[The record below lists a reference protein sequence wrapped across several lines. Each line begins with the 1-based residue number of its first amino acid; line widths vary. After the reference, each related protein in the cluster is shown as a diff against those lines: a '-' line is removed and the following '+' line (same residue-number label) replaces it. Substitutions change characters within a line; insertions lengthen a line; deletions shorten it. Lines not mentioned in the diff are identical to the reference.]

1 MTTLFKTLKDDWS
14 ISATVAGFLA
24 VLISYSGPLII
35 FFQAAQK
42 AEVSNAMMVSWIWG
56 ISIGAAVAGIFLSI
70 KFKVP
75 VITAWSAPGTALLV
89 TLFPHISLNE
99 AIAAYI
105 TTAIVIFFIGI
116 TGYFDKLLKWIPQDV
131 AAGMMAGILF
141 QFGVGLFTASDS
153 MPIIVFSML
162 LIFLIAKRLTP
173 RYAMIWVLITGIVLS
188 LALGKM
194 NPVTF
199 DFNLAIPQ
207 WITPEWTWNATL
219 NLTLPL
225 ILVSLTGQFLPGMAI
240 MRLSGY
246 DTPAKPIITATSIAS
261 LAVACVGGIT
271 IVLASITAALCMG
284 KDAHELKEKRYIAG
298 IANGLF
304 YILGG
309 LFAGSIVML
318 FSLLPKELVAA
329 LAGLALLGAIAT
341 NISAAMKSDEHRDA
355 ALITFLATASGMH
368 FLGLSSVFWGICIG
382 VIAHLILSKKP
393 TLTPSDTQFVPNVQ
407 ALDQPVQNIQLQ
419 NIQPKDDRS
428 SPQTTSSSII
438 SKANGS

>member
-1 MTTLFKTLKDDWS
+1 MSRMEALPMATLFKTLKEDWS

-42 AEVSNAMMVSWIWG
+42 AQVSTTMMISWIWG
-56 ISIGAAVAGIFLSI
+56 ISIGAAVAGIYLSI
-70 KFKVP
+70 RYKTP

-99 AIAAYI
+99 AVAAYI
-105 TTAIVIFFIGI
+105 TSAVVIFLIGI

-141 QFGVGLFTASDS
+141 QFGLGLFTATDS
-153 MPIIVFSML
+153 MPMIVFGML
-162 LIFLIAKRLTP
+162 FVFLIAKRLTP
-173 RYAMIWVLITGIVLS
+173 RYAMIWVLLSGVLLS
-188 LALGKM
+188 LLLGKI
-194 NPVTF
+194 NPVSVNF
-199 DFNLAIPQ
+199 QLAIPQ
-207 WITPEWTWNATL
+207 FIRPEWTWNSTL
-219 NLTLPL
+219 NLAIPL
-225 ILVSLTGQFLPGMAI
+225 ILVSLSGQFLPGMTI
-240 MRLSGY
+240 MKLSGY
-246 DTPAKPIITATSIAS
+246 DTPAKPIISATSIAS

-298 IANGLF
+298 IANGIF

-318 FSLLPKELVAA
+318 FSLLPKELIAA

-341 NISAAMKSDEHRDA
+341 NISVAMKNEANRDA

-382 VIAHLILSKKP
+382 VIAHLLLNKP
-393 TLTPSDTQFVPNVQ
+393 RQDTATQPSTQRTN
-407 ALDQPVQNIQLQ
+407 
-419 NIQPKDDRS
+419 S
-428 SPQTTSSSII
+428 
-438 SKANGS
+438 

>member
-1 MTTLFKTLKDDWS
+1 MANLLQTLKKDWS

-35 FFQAAQK
+35 FFQAAQQ
-42 AEVSNAMMVSWIWG
+42 AHVSNNMMISWIWG
-56 ISIGAAVAGIFLSI
+56 ISIGAAVAGIYLSI
-70 KFKVP
+70 KFKTP

-89 TLFPHISLNE
+89 TLFPHVSLNE
-99 AIAAYI
+99 AVAAYI
-105 TTAIVIFFIGI
+105 TTAVVILIIGI

-141 QFGVGLFTASDS
+141 QFGLGLFTATDR
-153 MPIIVFSML
+153 MPLIVFSML
-162 LIFLIAKRLTP
+162 LVFLFAKRLTP
-173 RYAMIWVLITGIVLS
+173 RYAMVWVLVAGVVLS
-188 LALGKM
+188 LLLGKM
-194 NPVTF
+194 NPV
-199 DFNLAIPQ
+199 DVHFNLAIPQ
-207 WITPEWTWNATL
+207 FIQPEWTWDSTL
-219 NLTLPL
+219 NLAIPL

-240 MRLSGY
+240 MKLSGY
-246 DTPAKPIITATSIAS
+246 DTPAKPIITVTSIAS

-298 IANGLF
+298 IANGIF

-341 NISAAMKSDEHRDA
+341 NISVAMKNETQREA

-382 VIAHLILSKKP
+382 VIAHLILTKRTP
-393 TLTPSDTQFVPNVQ
+393 TLVQ
-407 ALDQPVQNIQLQ
+407 AKQKTAQT
-419 NIQPKDDRS
+419 DD
-428 SPQTTSSSII
+428 
-438 SKANGS
+438 

>member
-1 MTTLFKTLKDDWS
+1 MATLFKTLKNDWS

-35 FFQAAQK
+35 FFQAAQR
-42 AEVSNAMMVSWIWG
+42 AHVSTDMMVSWIWG
-56 ISIGAAVAGIFLSI
+56 ISIGAAVSGIYLSI
-70 KFKVP
+70 KYKTP

-89 TLFPHISLNE
+89 TLFPNISLNE
-99 AIAAYI
+99 AVAAYI
-105 TTAIVIFFIGI
+105 TSAIVIFLIGV

-141 QFGVGLFTASDS
+141 QFGISLFTASDS
-153 MPIIVFSML
+153 MPLIVFSML
-162 LIFLIAKRLTP
+162 IVFLIAKRLMP
-173 RYAMIWVLITGIVLS
+173 RYTMIWVLAAGVSLS
-188 LALGKM
+188 LILGKM
-194 NPVTF
+194 NPV
-199 DFNLAIPQ
+199 DVSFNLAIPQ
-207 WITPEWTWNATL
+207 WISPEWTWNSTL
-219 NLTLPL
+219 NLAVPL

-240 MRLSGY
+240 MKLSGY

-298 IANGLF
+298 IANGIF

-341 NISAAMKSDEHRDA
+341 NISVAMKNDGQRDA
-355 ALITFLATASGMH
+355 ALITFLASASGMH

-382 VIAHLILSKKP
+382 VIAHFI
-393 TLTPSDTQFVPNVQ
+393 LTP
-407 ALDQPVQNIQLQ
+407 
-419 NIQPKDDRS
+419 RS
-428 SPQTTSSSII
+428 TPAT
-438 SKANGS
+438 N

>member
-1 MTTLFKTLKDDWS
+1 MATLFKTLKNDWS

-35 FFQAAQK
+35 FFQAAQR
-42 AEVSNAMMVSWIWG
+42 AHVSTDMMVSWIWG
-56 ISIGAAVAGIFLSI
+56 ISIGAAVSGIYLSI
-70 KFKVP
+70 KYKTP

-89 TLFPHISLNE
+89 TLFPHVSLNE
-99 AIAAYI
+99 AVAAYI
-105 TTAIVIFFIGI
+105 TSAIVIFLIGV

-141 QFGVGLFTASDS
+141 QFGIGLFTASDS
-153 MPIIVFSML
+153 MPFIVFSML
-162 LIFLIAKRLTP
+162 IVFLIAKRLMP
-173 RYAMIWVLITGIVLS
+173 RYTMIWVLAAGVLLS
-188 LALGKM
+188 LILGKM
-194 NPVTF
+194 NPVDVSF
-199 DFNLAIPQ
+199 SLAIPQ
-207 WITPEWTWNATL
+207 WISPEWTWNSTL
-219 NLTLPL
+219 NLAVPL

-240 MRLSGY
+240 MKLSGY
-246 DTPAKPIITATSIAS
+246 DTPAKPIITVTSIAS

-298 IANGLF
+298 IANGIF

-341 NISAAMKSDEHRDA
+341 NISVAMKNDNQRDA

-382 VIAHLILSKKP
+382 VIAHFI
-393 TLTPSDTQFVPNVQ
+393 LTP
-407 ALDQPVQNIQLQ
+407 
-419 NIQPKDDRS
+419 RS
-428 SPQTTSSSII
+428 TPAT
-438 SKANGS
+438 N

>member
-1 MTTLFKTLKDDWS
+1 MATLFKTLKNDWS

-35 FFQAAQK
+35 FFQAAQR
-42 AEVSNAMMVSWIWG
+42 AHVSTDMMVSWIWG
-56 ISIGAAVAGIFLSI
+56 ISIGAAVSGIYLSI
-70 KFKVP
+70 KYKTP

-89 TLFPHISLNE
+89 TLFPNISLNE
-99 AIAAYI
+99 AVAAYI
-105 TTAIVIFFIGI
+105 TSAIVIFLIGI

-141 QFGVGLFTASDS
+141 QFGISLFTASDS
-153 MPIIVFSML
+153 MPLIVFSML
-162 LIFLIAKRLTP
+162 IVFLIAKRLMP
-173 RYAMIWVLITGIVLS
+173 RYTMIWVLAAGVLLS
-188 LALGKM
+188 LILGKM
-194 NPVTF
+194 NPV
-199 DFNLAIPQ
+199 DVNFNLAIPQ
-207 WITPEWTWNATL
+207 WISPEWTWNSTL
-219 NLTLPL
+219 NLAVPL

-240 MRLSGY
+240 MKLSGY

-298 IANGLF
+298 IANGIF

-341 NISAAMKSDEHRDA
+341 NISVAMKNDGQRDA
-355 ALITFLATASGMH
+355 ALITFLASASGMH

-382 VIAHLILSKKP
+382 VIAH
-393 TLTPSDTQFVPNVQ
+393 
-407 ALDQPVQNIQLQ
+407 
-419 NIQPKDDRS
+419 
-428 SPQTTSSSII
+428 
-438 SKANGS
+438 

>member
-1 MTTLFKTLKDDWS
+1 MATLFKTLKNDWS

-35 FFQAAQK
+35 FFQAAQH
-42 AEVSNAMMVSWIWG
+42 AHVSTDMMVSWIWG
-56 ISIGAAVAGIFLSI
+56 ISIGAAVSGIYLSI
-70 KFKVP
+70 KYKTP

-89 TLFPHISLNE
+89 TLFPNISLNE
-99 AIAAYI
+99 AVAAYI
-105 TTAIVIFFIGI
+105 TSAIVILLIGV

-141 QFGVGLFTASDS
+141 QFGIGLFTASDS
-153 MPIIVFSML
+153 MPFIVFSML
-162 LIFLIAKRLTP
+162 IVFLIAKRLMP
-173 RYAMIWVLITGIVLS
+173 RYTMIWVLAAGVLLS
-188 LALGKM
+188 LFLGKM
-194 NPVTF
+194 NPV
-199 DFNLAIPQ
+199 DVSFNLAIPQ
-207 WITPEWTWNATL
+207 WISPEWTWNSTL
-219 NLTLPL
+219 NLAVPL

-240 MRLSGY
+240 MKLSGY
-246 DTPAKPIITATSIAS
+246 DTPAKPIITVTSIAS

-298 IANGLF
+298 IANGIF

-341 NISAAMKSDEHRDA
+341 NISVAMKNDSQRDA

-382 VIAHLILSKKP
+382 VIAHFI
-393 TLTPSDTQFVPNVQ
+393 LTP
-407 ALDQPVQNIQLQ
+407 
-419 NIQPKDDRS
+419 RS
-428 SPQTTSSSII
+428 TPAT
-438 SKANGS
+438 N

>member
-1 MTTLFKTLKDDWS
+1 MAHLFKTLKNDWS

-35 FFQAAQK
+35 FFQAAQR
-42 AEVSNAMMVSWIWG
+42 AHVSTDMMVSWIWG
-56 ISIGAAVAGIFLSI
+56 ISIGAAVSGIYLSI
-70 KFKVP
+70 KYKTP

-89 TLFPHISLNE
+89 TLFPNVSLNE
-99 AIAAYI
+99 AVAAYI
-105 TTAIVIFFIGI
+105 TSAIVIFLIGV

-141 QFGVGLFTASDS
+141 QFGIGLFTASDS
-153 MPIIVFSML
+153 MPFIVFSML
-162 LIFLIAKRLTP
+162 IVFLIAKRLMP
-173 RYAMIWVLITGIVLS
+173 RYTMIWVLAAGVLLS
-188 LALGKM
+188 LILGKM
-194 NPVTF
+194 NPVDVSF
-199 DFNLAIPQ
+199 SLAIPQ
-207 WITPEWTWNATL
+207 WISPEWTWNSTL
-219 NLTLPL
+219 NLAVPL

-240 MRLSGY
+240 MKLSGY
-246 DTPAKPIITATSIAS
+246 DTPAKPIITVTSIAS

-298 IANGLF
+298 IANGIF

-341 NISAAMKSDEHRDA
+341 NISVAMKNDSQRDA

-382 VIAHLILSKKP
+382 VIAHFI
-393 TLTPSDTQFVPNVQ
+393 LTP
-407 ALDQPVQNIQLQ
+407 
-419 NIQPKDDRS
+419 RS
-428 SPQTTSSSII
+428 TSATS
-438 SKANGS
+438 

>member
-1 MTTLFKTLKDDWS
+1 MTTLLKILKNDWS

-35 FFQAAQK
+35 FFQAAQR
-42 AEVSNAMMVSWIWG
+42 AHVSTDMMVSWIWG
-56 ISIGAAVAGIFLSI
+56 ISIGAAVSGIYLSI
-70 KFKVP
+70 KYKTP

-89 TLFPHISLNE
+89 TLFPNVSLNE
-99 AIAAYI
+99 AVAAYI
-105 TTAIVIFFIGI
+105 TSAIVIFLIGV

-141 QFGVGLFTASDS
+141 QFGIGLFTASDS
-153 MPIIVFSML
+153 MPFIVFSML
-162 LIFLIAKRLTP
+162 IVFLIAKRLMP
-173 RYAMIWVLITGIVLS
+173 RYTMIWVLVSGVLLS
-188 LALGKM
+188 LILGKM
-194 NPVTF
+194 NPVDVSF
-199 DFNLAIPQ
+199 SLAIPQ
-207 WITPEWTWNATL
+207 WISPEWTWNSTL
-219 NLTLPL
+219 NLAVPL

-240 MRLSGY
+240 MKLSGY
-246 DTPAKPIITATSIAS
+246 DTPAKPIITVTSIAS

-298 IANGLF
+298 IANGIF

-341 NISAAMKSDEHRDA
+341 NISVAMKNDSQRDA

-382 VIAHLILSKKP
+382 VIAHFI
-393 TLTPSDTQFVPNVQ
+393 LTP
-407 ALDQPVQNIQLQ
+407 
-419 NIQPKDDRS
+419 RS
-428 SPQTTSSSII
+428 TPAT
-438 SKANGS
+438 N

>member
-1 MTTLFKTLKDDWS
+1 MATLLKTLKNDWS

-35 FFQAAQK
+35 FFQAAQR
-42 AEVSNAMMVSWIWG
+42 AHVSTDMMVSWIWG
-56 ISIGAAVAGIFLSI
+56 ISIGAAVSGIYLSI
-70 KFKVP
+70 KYKTP

-89 TLFPHISLNE
+89 TLFPNVSLNE
-99 AIAAYI
+99 AVAAYI
-105 TTAIVIFFIGI
+105 TSAIVIFLIGV

-141 QFGVGLFTASDS
+141 QFGIGLFTASDS
-153 MPIIVFSML
+153 MPFIVFSML
-162 LIFLIAKRLTP
+162 IVFLIAKRLMP
-173 RYAMIWVLITGIVLS
+173 RYTMIWVLAAGVLLS
-188 LALGKM
+188 LILGKM
-194 NPVTF
+194 NPVDVSF
-199 DFNLAIPQ
+199 SLAIPQ
-207 WITPEWTWNATL
+207 WISPEWTWNSTL
-219 NLTLPL
+219 NLAVPL

-240 MRLSGY
+240 MKLSGY
-246 DTPAKPIITATSIAS
+246 DTPAKPIITVTSIAS

-298 IANGLF
+298 IANGIF

-341 NISAAMKSDEHRDA
+341 NISVAMKNDNQRDA

-382 VIAHLILSKKP
+382 VIAHFI
-393 TLTPSDTQFVPNVQ
+393 LTP
-407 ALDQPVQNIQLQ
+407 
-419 NIQPKDDRS
+419 RS
-428 SPQTTSSSII
+428 TPAT
-438 SKANGS
+438 N

>member
-1 MTTLFKTLKDDWS
+1 MATLLKTLKNDWS

-35 FFQAAQK
+35 FFQAAQR
-42 AEVSNAMMVSWIWG
+42 AHVSTDMMVSWIWG
-56 ISIGAAVAGIFLSI
+56 ISIGAAVSGIYLSI
-70 KFKVP
+70 KYKTP

-99 AIAAYI
+99 AVAAYI
-105 TTAIVIFFIGI
+105 TSAVVIFLIGV

-141 QFGVGLFTASDS
+141 QFGIGLFTASDS
-153 MPIIVFSML
+153 MPFIVFSML
-162 LIFLIAKRLTP
+162 IVFLIAKRLMP
-173 RYAMIWVLITGIVLS
+173 RYTMIWVLAAGVLLS
-188 LALGKM
+188 LILGKM
-194 NPVTF
+194 NPVDVSF
-199 DFNLAIPQ
+199 SLAIPQ
-207 WITPEWTWNATL
+207 WISPEWTWNSTL
-219 NLTLPL
+219 NLAVPL

-240 MRLSGY
+240 MKLSGY
-246 DTPAKPIITATSIAS
+246 DTPAKPIISVTSIAS

-298 IANGLF
+298 IANGIF

-341 NISAAMKSDEHRDA
+341 NISVAMRNDSQRDA

-382 VIAHLILSKKP
+382 VIAHFI
-393 TLTPSDTQFVPNVQ
+393 LTP
-407 ALDQPVQNIQLQ
+407 
-419 NIQPKDDRS
+419 RS
-428 SPQTTSSSII
+428 TPIT
-438 SKANGS
+438 N

>member
-1 MTTLFKTLKDDWS
+1 MTTLLKILKNDWS

-35 FFQAAQK
+35 FFQAAQR
-42 AEVSNAMMVSWIWG
+42 AHVSTDMMVSWIWG
-56 ISIGAAVAGIFLSI
+56 ISIGAAVSGIYLSI
-70 KFKVP
+70 KYKTP

-89 TLFPHISLNE
+89 TLFPNVSLNE
-99 AIAAYI
+99 AVAAYI
-105 TTAIVIFFIGI
+105 TSAIVIFLIGV

-141 QFGVGLFTASDS
+141 QFGIGLFTASDS
-153 MPIIVFSML
+153 MPFIVFSML
-162 LIFLIAKRLTP
+162 IVFLIAKRLMP
-173 RYAMIWVLITGIVLS
+173 RYTMIWVLVSGVLLS
-188 LALGKM
+188 LILGKM
-194 NPVTF
+194 NPVDVSF
-199 DFNLAIPQ
+199 SLAIPQ
-207 WITPEWTWNATL
+207 WISPEWTWNSTL
-219 NLTLPL
+219 NLAVPL

-240 MRLSGY
+240 MKLSGY
-246 DTPAKPIITATSIAS
+246 DTPAKPIITVTSIAS

-298 IANGLF
+298 IANGIF

-341 NISAAMKSDEHRDA
+341 NISVAMKNDSQRDA
-355 ALITFLATASGMH
+355 ALITFLATASSMH

-382 VIAHLILSKKP
+382 VIAHFI
-393 TLTPSDTQFVPNVQ
+393 LTP
-407 ALDQPVQNIQLQ
+407 
-419 NIQPKDDRS
+419 RS
-428 SPQTTSSSII
+428 TPAT
-438 SKANGS
+438 N

>member
-1 MTTLFKTLKDDWS
+1 MFKTLKNDWS

-35 FFQAAQK
+35 FFQAAQR
-42 AEVSNAMMVSWIWG
+42 AHVSTDMMVSWIWG
-56 ISIGAAVAGIFLSI
+56 ISIGAAVSGIYLSI
-70 KFKVP
+70 KYKTP

-89 TLFPHISLNE
+89 TLFPNISLNE
-99 AIAAYI
+99 AVAAYI
-105 TTAIVIFFIGI
+105 TSAIVIFLIGI

-141 QFGVGLFTASDS
+141 QFGISLFTASDS
-153 MPIIVFSML
+153 MPLIVFSML
-162 LIFLIAKRLTP
+162 IVFLIAKRLMP
-173 RYAMIWVLITGIVLS
+173 RYTMIWVLAAGVLLS
-188 LALGKM
+188 LILGKM
-194 NPVTF
+194 NPV
-199 DFNLAIPQ
+199 DVNFNLAIPQ
-207 WITPEWTWNATL
+207 WISPEWTWNSTL
-219 NLTLPL
+219 NLAVPL

-240 MRLSGY
+240 MKLSGY

-298 IANGLF
+298 IANGIF

-341 NISAAMKSDEHRDA
+341 NISVAMKNDGQRDA
-355 ALITFLATASGMH
+355 ALITFLASASGMH

-382 VIAHLILSKKP
+382 VIAHFI
-393 TLTPSDTQFVPNVQ
+393 LTP
-407 ALDQPVQNIQLQ
+407 
-419 NIQPKDDRS
+419 RS
-428 SPQTTSSSII
+428 TPAT
-438 SKANGS
+438 N

>member
-1 MTTLFKTLKDDWS
+1 MATLLKTLKNDWS

-35 FFQAAQK
+35 FFQAAQR
-42 AEVSNAMMVSWIWG
+42 AHVSTDMMVSWIWG
-56 ISIGAAVAGIFLSI
+56 ISIGAAVSGIYLSI
-70 KFKVP
+70 KYKTP

-89 TLFPHISLNE
+89 TLFPNVSLNE
-99 AIAAYI
+99 AVAAYI
-105 TTAIVIFFIGI
+105 TSAIVIFLIGV

-141 QFGVGLFTASDS
+141 QFGISLFTASDS
-153 MPIIVFSML
+153 MPFIVFSML
-162 LIFLIAKRLTP
+162 IVFLIAKRLMP
-173 RYAMIWVLITGIVLS
+173 RYTMIWVLAAGVLLS
-188 LALGKM
+188 LILGKM
-194 NPVTF
+194 NPVEVSF
-199 DFNLAIPQ
+199 SLAIPQ
-207 WITPEWTWNATL
+207 WISPEWTWNSTL
-219 NLTLPL
+219 NLAVPL

-240 MRLSGY
+240 MKLSGY
-246 DTPAKPIITATSIAS
+246 DTPAKPIITVTSIVS

-298 IANGLF
+298 IANGIF

-341 NISAAMKSDEHRDA
+341 NISVAMKNDNQRDA

-382 VIAHLILSKKP
+382 VIAHFI
-393 TLTPSDTQFVPNVQ
+393 LTP
-407 ALDQPVQNIQLQ
+407 
-419 NIQPKDDRS
+419 RS
-428 SPQTTSSSII
+428 TPA
-438 SKANGS
+438 KN

>member
-1 MTTLFKTLKDDWS
+1 MANLLQTLKEDWS
-14 ISATVAGFLA
+14 LSATVAGFLA

-35 FFQAAQK
+35 FFQAAQQ
-42 AEVSNAMMVSWIWG
+42 AHVSTAMMISWIWG
-56 ISIGAAVAGIFLSI
+56 ISIGAAIAGIYLSI

-89 TLFPHISLNE
+89 TLFPHVSLNE
-99 AIAAYI
+99 AVAAYL
-105 TTAIVIFFIGI
+105 TTAIVIFIIGI

-141 QFGVGLFTASDS
+141 QFGLGLFKATDS
-153 MPIIVFSML
+153 MPLIVFGML
-162 LIFLIAKRLTP
+162 LVFLIAKRFTP
-173 RYAMIWVLITGIVLS
+173 RYAMLWVLVSGVTLS
-188 LALGKM
+188 LIMGKM
-194 NPVTF
+194 NPVTV
-199 DFNLAIPQ
+199 DFSLAIPQ
-207 WITPEWTWNATL
+207 FIMPEWTLNSTL
-219 NLTLPL
+219 NLALPL

-246 DTPAKPIITATSIAS
+246 DTPAKPIIAVTSIAS
-261 LAVACVGGIT
+261 FAVACVGGIT

-284 KDAHELKEKRYIAG
+284 KDAHELKDKRYIAG
-298 IANGLF
+298 IANGIF

-341 NISAAMKSDEHRDA
+341 NISVAMKNEAQREA

-382 VIAHLILSKKP
+382 VLAHLILNK
-393 TLTPSDTQFVPNVQ
+393 
-407 ALDQPVQNIQLQ
+407 
-419 NIQPKDDRS
+419 RH
-428 SPQTTSSSII
+428 TSS
-438 SKANGS
+438 

>member
-1 MTTLFKTLKDDWS
+1 MATLLKTLKNDWS

-35 FFQAAQK
+35 FFQAAQR
-42 AEVSNAMMVSWIWG
+42 AHVSTDMMVSWIWG
-56 ISIGAAVAGIFLSI
+56 ISIGAAVSGIYLSI
-70 KFKVP
+70 KYKTP

-89 TLFPHISLNE
+89 TLFPNVSLNE
-99 AIAAYI
+99 AVAAYI
-105 TTAIVIFFIGI
+105 TSAIVIFLIGV

-141 QFGVGLFTASDS
+141 QFGIGLFTASDS
-153 MPIIVFSML
+153 MPFIVFSML
-162 LIFLIAKRLTP
+162 IVFLIAKRLMP
-173 RYAMIWVLITGIVLS
+173 RYTMIWVLAAGVLLS
-188 LALGKM
+188 LILGKM
-194 NPVTF
+194 NPV
-199 DFNLAIPQ
+199 DVSFNLAIPQ
-207 WITPEWTWNATL
+207 WISPEWTWSSTL
-219 NLTLPL
+219 NLAVPL

-240 MRLSGY
+240 MKLSGY
-246 DTPAKPIITATSIAS
+246 DTPAKPIITVTSIAS

-298 IANGLF
+298 IANGIF

-341 NISAAMKSDEHRDA
+341 NISVAMRNDSQRDA

-382 VIAHLILSKKP
+382 VIAHFI
-393 TLTPSDTQFVPNVQ
+393 LTP
-407 ALDQPVQNIQLQ
+407 
-419 NIQPKDDRS
+419 RS
-428 SPQTTSSSII
+428 TPTT
-438 SKANGS
+438 N

>member
-1 MTTLFKTLKDDWS
+1 MAPLLKTLKNDWS

-35 FFQAAQK
+35 FFQAAQR
-42 AEVSNAMMVSWIWG
+42 AHVSTDMMVSWIWG
-56 ISIGAAVAGIFLSI
+56 ISIGAAVSGIYLSM
-70 KFKVP
+70 KYKTP

-89 TLFPHISLNE
+89 TLFPHVSLNE
-99 AIAAYI
+99 AVAAYI
-105 TTAIVIFFIGI
+105 TSAIVIFLIGV

-141 QFGVGLFTASDS
+141 QFGIGLFTASDS
-153 MPIIVFSML
+153 MPFIVFSML
-162 LIFLIAKRLTP
+162 IVFLIAKRLMP
-173 RYAMIWVLITGIVLS
+173 RYTMIWVLAAGVLLS
-188 LALGKM
+188 LILGKM
-194 NPVTF
+194 NPVDVSF
-199 DFNLAIPQ
+199 SLAIPQ
-207 WITPEWTWNATL
+207 WISPEWTWNSTL
-219 NLTLPL
+219 NLAVPL

-240 MRLSGY
+240 MKLSGY
-246 DTPAKPIITATSIAS
+246 DTPAKPIITVTSIAS

-298 IANGLF
+298 IANGIF

-341 NISAAMKSDEHRDA
+341 NISVAMKNDNQRDA

-382 VIAHLILSKKP
+382 VIAHFI
-393 TLTPSDTQFVPNVQ
+393 LTP
-407 ALDQPVQNIQLQ
+407 
-419 NIQPKDDRS
+419 RS
-428 SPQTTSSSII
+428 TS
-438 SKANGS
+438 ATN

>member
-1 MTTLFKTLKDDWS
+1 MATLLKTLKNDWS

-35 FFQAAQK
+35 FFQAAQR
-42 AEVSNAMMVSWIWG
+42 AHVSTDMMVSWIWG
-56 ISIGAAVAGIFLSI
+56 ISIGAAVSGIYLSI
-70 KFKVP
+70 KYKTP

-89 TLFPHISLNE
+89 TLFPNVSLNE
-99 AIAAYI
+99 AVAAYI
-105 TTAIVIFFIGI
+105 TSAIVIFLIGV

-141 QFGVGLFTASDS
+141 QFGIGLFTASDS
-153 MPIIVFSML
+153 MPFIVFSML
-162 LIFLIAKRLTP
+162 IVCLIAKRLMP
-173 RYAMIWVLITGIVLS
+173 RYTMIWVLAAGVLLS
-188 LALGKM
+188 LILGKM
-194 NPVTF
+194 NPVDVSF
-199 DFNLAIPQ
+199 SLAIPQ
-207 WITPEWTWNATL
+207 WISPEWTWNSTL
-219 NLTLPL
+219 NLAVPL

-240 MRLSGY
+240 MKLSGY
-246 DTPAKPIITATSIAS
+246 DTPAKPIITVTSIAS

-298 IANGLF
+298 IANGIF

-341 NISAAMKSDEHRDA
+341 NISVAMKNDNQRDA

-382 VIAHLILSKKP
+382 VIAHFI
-393 TLTPSDTQFVPNVQ
+393 LTP
-407 ALDQPVQNIQLQ
+407 
-419 NIQPKDDRS
+419 RS
-428 SPQTTSSSII
+428 TPAT
-438 SKANGS
+438 N

>member
-1 MTTLFKTLKDDWS
+1 MATLFKTLKNDWS

-35 FFQAAQK
+35 FFQAAQR
-42 AEVSNAMMVSWIWG
+42 AHVSTDMMVSWIWG
-56 ISIGAAVAGIFLSI
+56 ISIGAAVSGIYLSI
-70 KFKVP
+70 KYKTP

-89 TLFPHISLNE
+89 TLFPNVSLNE
-99 AIAAYI
+99 AVAAYI
-105 TTAIVIFFIGI
+105 TSAIVIFLIGV

-141 QFGVGLFTASDS
+141 QFGIGLFTASDS
-153 MPIIVFSML
+153 MPFIVFSML
-162 LIFLIAKRLTP
+162 IVFLIAKRLMP
-173 RYAMIWVLITGIVLS
+173 RYTMIWVLAAGVLLS
-188 LALGKM
+188 LFLGKM
-194 NPVTF
+194 NPVDVSF
-199 DFNLAIPQ
+199 SLAIPQ
-207 WITPEWTWNATL
+207 WISPEWTWNSTL
-219 NLTLPL
+219 NLAVPL

-240 MRLSGY
+240 MKLSGY
-246 DTPAKPIITATSIAS
+246 DTPAKPIITVTSIAS

-298 IANGLF
+298 IANGIF

-341 NISAAMKSDEHRDA
+341 NISVAMKNDNQRDA

-382 VIAHLILSKKP
+382 VIAHFI
-393 TLTPSDTQFVPNVQ
+393 LTP
-407 ALDQPVQNIQLQ
+407 
-419 NIQPKDDRS
+419 RS
-428 SPQTTSSSII
+428 TPAT
-438 SKANGS
+438 N

>member
-1 MTTLFKTLKDDWS
+1 MATLFKTLKNDWS

-35 FFQAAQK
+35 FFQAAQR
-42 AEVSNAMMVSWIWG
+42 AHVSTDMMVSWIWG
-56 ISIGAAVAGIFLSI
+56 ISIGAAVSGIYLSI
-70 KFKVP
+70 KYKTP

-89 TLFPHISLNE
+89 TLFPNISLNE
-99 AIAAYI
+99 AVAAYI
-105 TTAIVIFFIGI
+105 TSAIVIFLIGI

-141 QFGVGLFTASDS
+141 QFGISLFTASDS
-153 MPIIVFSML
+153 MPLIVFSMF
-162 LIFLIAKRLTP
+162 IVFLIAKRLMP
-173 RYAMIWVLITGIVLS
+173 RYTMIWVLAAGVLLS
-188 LALGKM
+188 LILGKM
-194 NPVTF
+194 NPV
-199 DFNLAIPQ
+199 DVNFNLAIPQ
-207 WITPEWTWNATL
+207 WISPEWTWNSTL
-219 NLTLPL
+219 NLAVPL

-240 MRLSGY
+240 MKLSGY

-298 IANGLF
+298 IANGIF

-341 NISAAMKSDEHRDA
+341 NISVAMKNDGQRDA
-355 ALITFLATASGMH
+355 ALITFLASASGMH

-382 VIAHLILSKKP
+382 VIAHFI
-393 TLTPSDTQFVPNVQ
+393 LTP
-407 ALDQPVQNIQLQ
+407 
-419 NIQPKDDRS
+419 RS
-428 SPQTTSSSII
+428 TPAT
-438 SKANGS
+438 N

>member
-1 MTTLFKTLKDDWS
+1 MATLLKTLKDDWS

-42 AEVSNAMMVSWIWG
+42 AQVSSAMMISWIWG

-70 KFKVP
+70 KYKVP
-75 VITAWSAPGTALLV
+75 IITAWSAPGTALLV

-99 AIAAYI
+99 AVAAYI
-105 TTAIVIFFIGI
+105 TSAVVIFLVGI
-116 TGYFDKLLKWIPQDV
+116 TGYFDKLLRWIPQDV

-141 QFGVGLFTASDS
+141 QFGLGLFTASDS
-153 MPIIVFSML
+153 MPTIVFGML
-162 LIFLIAKRLTP
+162 AVFLVAKRLVP
-173 RYAMIWVLITGIVLS
+173 RYAMVWVLVCGVGLS
-188 LALGKM
+188 LFLGKM
-194 NPVTF
+194 NPVDVHF
-199 DFNLAIPQ
+199 SLAIPQ
-207 WITPEWTWNATL
+207 FIRPQWSWNSTL
-219 NLTLPL
+219 NLAIPL
-225 ILVSLTGQFLPGMAI
+225 ILVSLSGQFLPGMAMMKI
-240 MRLSGY
+240 SGY

-298 IANGLF
+298 IANGIF

-329 LAGLALLGAIAT
+329 LAGLALLGAIGT
-341 NISAAMKSDEHRDA
+341 NITVAMKSDAHRDA

-382 VIAHLILSKKP
+382 VIAHLVLSKPAAKI
-393 TLTPSDTQFVPNVQ
+393 T
-407 ALDQPVQNIQLQ
+407 A
-419 NIQPKDDRS
+419 
-428 SPQTTSSSII
+428 TSST
-438 SKANGS
+438 

>member
-1 MTTLFKTLKDDWS
+1 MATLFKTLKNDWS

-35 FFQAAQK
+35 FFQAAQR
-42 AEVSNAMMVSWIWG
+42 AHVSTDMMVSWIWG
-56 ISIGAAVAGIFLSI
+56 ISIGAAVSGIYLSI
-70 KFKVP
+70 KYKTP

-89 TLFPHISLNE
+89 TLFPNISLNE
-99 AIAAYI
+99 AVAAYI
-105 TTAIVIFFIGI
+105 TSAIVIFLIGI

-141 QFGVGLFTASDS
+141 QFGISLFTASDS
-153 MPIIVFSML
+153 MPLIVFSML
-162 LIFLIAKRLTP
+162 IVFLVAKRLMP
-173 RYAMIWVLITGIVLS
+173 RYTMIWVLAAGVLLS
-188 LALGKM
+188 LILGKM
-194 NPVTF
+194 NPV
-199 DFNLAIPQ
+199 DVSFNLAIPQ
-207 WITPEWTWNATL
+207 WISPEWTWNSTL
-219 NLTLPL
+219 NLAVPL

-240 MRLSGY
+240 MKLSGY

-298 IANGLF
+298 IANGIF

-341 NISAAMKSDEHRDA
+341 NISVAMKNDGQCDA
-355 ALITFLATASGMH
+355 ALITFLASASGMH

-382 VIAHLILSKKP
+382 VIAHFI
-393 TLTPSDTQFVPNVQ
+393 LTP
-407 ALDQPVQNIQLQ
+407 
-419 NIQPKDDRS
+419 RS
-428 SPQTTSSSII
+428 TPAT
-438 SKANGS
+438 N

>member
-1 MTTLFKTLKDDWS
+1 MATLLKTLKDDWS

-42 AEVSNAMMVSWIWG
+42 AQVSSAMMISWIWG

-70 KFKVP
+70 KYKVP
-75 VITAWSAPGTALLV
+75 IITAWSAPGTALLV

-99 AIAAYI
+99 AVAAYI
-105 TTAIVIFFIGI
+105 TSAVVIFLVGI
-116 TGYFDKLLKWIPQDV
+116 TGYFDKLLRWIPQDV

-141 QFGVGLFTASDS
+141 QFGLGLFTASDS
-153 MPIIVFSML
+153 MPTIVFGML
-162 LIFLIAKRLTP
+162 AVFLIAKRLVP
-173 RYAMIWVLITGIVLS
+173 RYAMVWVLVCGVGLS
-188 LALGKM
+188 LFLGKM
-194 NPVTF
+194 NPVDVHF
-199 DFNLAIPQ
+199 SLAIPQ
-207 WITPEWTWNATL
+207 FISPQWSWNSTL
-219 NLTLPL
+219 NLAIPL
-225 ILVSLTGQFLPGMAI
+225 ILVSLSGQFLPGMAMMKI
-240 MRLSGY
+240 SGY

-298 IANGLF
+298 IANGIF

-329 LAGLALLGAIAT
+329 LAGLALLGAIGT
-341 NISAAMKSDEHRDA
+341 NITVAMKSDAHRDA

-382 VIAHLILSKKP
+382 VIAHLVLSKPAAK
-393 TLTPSDTQFVPNVQ
+393 TT
-407 ALDQPVQNIQLQ
+407 A
-419 NIQPKDDRS
+419 
-428 SPQTTSSSII
+428 TSSTQ
-438 SKANGS
+438 GS

>member
-1 MTTLFKTLKDDWS
+1 MATLFKILKNDWS

-35 FFQAAQK
+35 FFQAAQR
-42 AEVSNAMMVSWIWG
+42 AHVSTDMMVSWIWG
-56 ISIGAAVAGIFLSI
+56 ISIGAAVSGIYLSI
-70 KFKVP
+70 KYKTP

-89 TLFPHISLNE
+89 TLFPNISLNE
-99 AIAAYI
+99 AVAAYI
-105 TTAIVIFFIGI
+105 TSAIVIFLIGI

-141 QFGVGLFTASDS
+141 QFGISLFTASDS
-153 MPIIVFSML
+153 MPLIVFSML
-162 LIFLIAKRLTP
+162 IVFLIAKRLMP
-173 RYAMIWVLITGIVLS
+173 RYTMIWVLAAGVLLS
-188 LALGKM
+188 LILGKM
-194 NPVTF
+194 NPV
-199 DFNLAIPQ
+199 DVSFNLAIPQ
-207 WITPEWTWNATL
+207 WISPEWTWNSTL
-219 NLTLPL
+219 NLAVPL

-240 MRLSGY
+240 MKLSGY

-261 LAVACVGGIT
+261 LAVACIGGIT

-298 IANGLF
+298 IANGIF

-341 NISAAMKSDEHRDA
+341 NISVAMKNDGQRDA
-355 ALITFLATASGMH
+355 ALITFLASASGMH

-382 VIAHLILSKKP
+382 VIAHFI
-393 TLTPSDTQFVPNVQ
+393 LTP
-407 ALDQPVQNIQLQ
+407 
-419 NIQPKDDRS
+419 RS
-428 SPQTTSSSII
+428 TPAT
-438 SKANGS
+438 N

>member
-1 MTTLFKTLKDDWS
+1 MATLFKTLKNDWS

-35 FFQAAQK
+35 FFQAAQR
-42 AEVSNAMMVSWIWG
+42 AHVSTDMMVSWIWG
-56 ISIGAAVAGIFLSI
+56 ISIGAAVSGIYLSI
-70 KFKVP
+70 KYKTP

-89 TLFPHISLNE
+89 TLFPNISLNE
-99 AIAAYI
+99 AVAAYI
-105 TTAIVIFFIGI
+105 TSAIVIFLIGI

-141 QFGVGLFTASDS
+141 QFGISLFTASDS
-153 MPIIVFSML
+153 MPLIVFSML
-162 LIFLIAKRLTP
+162 IVFLIAKRLMP
-173 RYAMIWVLITGIVLS
+173 RYTMIWVLAAGVLLS
-188 LALGKM
+188 LILGKM
-194 NPVTF
+194 NPV
-199 DFNLAIPQ
+199 DVSFNLAIPQ
-207 WITPEWTWNATL
+207 WISPEWTWNSTL
-219 NLTLPL
+219 NLAVPL

-240 MRLSGY
+240 MKLSGY

-261 LAVACVGGIT
+261 LAVACIGGIT

-298 IANGLF
+298 IANGIF

-341 NISAAMKSDEHRDA
+341 NISVAMKNDSQRDA

-382 VIAHLILSKKP
+382 VIAHFI
-393 TLTPSDTQFVPNVQ
+393 LTP
-407 ALDQPVQNIQLQ
+407 
-419 NIQPKDDRS
+419 RS
-428 SPQTTSSSII
+428 TPAT
-438 SKANGS
+438 N

>member
-1 MTTLFKTLKDDWS
+1 MATLFKTLKNDWS

-35 FFQAAQK
+35 FFQAAQR
-42 AEVSNAMMVSWIWG
+42 AHVSTDMMVSWIWG
-56 ISIGAAVAGIFLSI
+56 ISIGAAVSGIYLSI
-70 KFKVP
+70 KYKTP

-89 TLFPHISLNE
+89 TLFPNISLNE
-99 AIAAYI
+99 AVAAYI
-105 TTAIVIFFIGI
+105 TSAIVIFLIGI

-141 QFGVGLFTASDS
+141 QFGISLFTASDS
-153 MPIIVFSML
+153 MPLIVFSML
-162 LIFLIAKRLTP
+162 IVFLIAKRLMP
-173 RYAMIWVLITGIVLS
+173 RYTMIWVLAAGVLLS
-188 LALGKM
+188 LILGKM
-194 NPVTF
+194 NPV
-199 DFNLAIPQ
+199 DVNFNLAIPQ
-207 WITPEWTWNATL
+207 WISPEWTWNSTL
-219 NLTLPL
+219 NLAVPL

-240 MRLSGY
+240 MKLSGY

-298 IANGLF
+298 IANGIF

-341 NISAAMKSDEHRDA
+341 NISVAMKNDGQRDA
-355 ALITFLATASGMH
+355 ALITFLASASGMH

-382 VIAHLILSKKP
+382 VIAHFI
-393 TLTPSDTQFVPNVQ
+393 LTP
-407 ALDQPVQNIQLQ
+407 
-419 NIQPKDDRS
+419 RS
-428 SPQTTSSSII
+428 
-438 SKANGS
+438 

>member
-1 MTTLFKTLKDDWS
+1 MATLLKTLKNDWS

-35 FFQAAQK
+35 FFQAAQR
-42 AEVSNAMMVSWIWG
+42 AHVSTEMMVSWIWG
-56 ISIGAAVAGIFLSI
+56 ISIGAAVSGIYLSI
-70 KFKVP
+70 KYKTP

-89 TLFPHISLNE
+89 TLFPNISLNE
-99 AIAAYI
+99 AVAAYI
-105 TTAIVIFFIGI
+105 TSAVVIFLIGV

-141 QFGVGLFTASDS
+141 QFGIGLFTASDS
-153 MPIIVFSML
+153 MPFIVFSML
-162 LIFLIAKRLTP
+162 IVFLIAKRLMP
-173 RYAMIWVLITGIVLS
+173 RYTMIWVLAAGVLLS
-188 LALGKM
+188 LILGKM
-194 NPVTF
+194 NPVDVSF
-199 DFNLAIPQ
+199 SLAIPQ
-207 WITPEWTWNATL
+207 WISPEWTWNSTL
-219 NLTLPL
+219 NLAVPL

-240 MRLSGY
+240 MKLSGY
-246 DTPAKPIITATSIAS
+246 DTPAKPIISVTSIAS

-298 IANGLF
+298 IANGIF

-341 NISAAMKSDEHRDA
+341 NISVAMRNDSQRDA

-382 VIAHLILSKKP
+382 VIAHFI
-393 TLTPSDTQFVPNVQ
+393 LTP
-407 ALDQPVQNIQLQ
+407 
-419 NIQPKDDRS
+419 RS
-428 SPQTTSSSII
+428 TS
-438 SKANGS
+438 ATN

>member
-1 MTTLFKTLKDDWS
+1 MATLLKTLKNDWS

-35 FFQAAQK
+35 FFQAAQR
-42 AEVSNAMMVSWIWG
+42 AHVSTDMMVSWIWG
-56 ISIGAAVAGIFLSI
+56 ISIGAAVSGIYLSI
-70 KFKVP
+70 KYKTP

-89 TLFPHISLNE
+89 TLFPHVSLNE
-99 AIAAYI
+99 AVAAYI
-105 TTAIVIFFIGI
+105 TSAIVIFLIGV

-141 QFGVGLFTASDS
+141 QFGIGLFTASDS
-153 MPIIVFSML
+153 MPFIVFSML
-162 LIFLIAKRLTP
+162 IVFLIAKRLMP
-173 RYAMIWVLITGIVLS
+173 RYTMIWVLAAGVLLS
-188 LALGKM
+188 LILGKM
-194 NPVTF
+194 NPVNVSF
-199 DFNLAIPQ
+199 SLAIPQ
-207 WITPEWTWNATL
+207 WISPEWTWNSTL
-219 NLTLPL
+219 NLAVPL

-240 MRLSGY
+240 MKLSGY
-246 DTPAKPIITATSIAS
+246 DTPAKPIITVTSIAS

-298 IANGLF
+298 IANGIF

-341 NISAAMKSDEHRDA
+341 NISVAMKNDNQRDA

-382 VIAHLILSKKP
+382 VIAHFI
-393 TLTPSDTQFVPNVQ
+393 LTP
-407 ALDQPVQNIQLQ
+407 
-419 NIQPKDDRS
+419 RS
-428 SPQTTSSSII
+428 TPAT
-438 SKANGS
+438 N